1 VRWLLLI
8 LSVSGFAQLRE
19 AASTMN
25 REAAAP
31 GFAIVLVH
39 NGKTQI
45 ETFGSAK
52 PDSLVRIG
60 SISKVLATTLLSKLV
75 NEGKLRLTDQLQ
87 TFAPAGIKVPQPMTL
102 LQLATHTSGIPRSL
116 DQGEPW
122 QTLSKTPMLWPAGE
136 SAQYS
141 SAAYIFLGQAIA
153 KAAGHSYSDL
163 LRDKVTR
170 PLVLVDTLATPNAQQ
185 CARLMTGPQAC
196 HTEPDLAS
204 TASMYSTPVDMA
216 RWLQHLLKDHT
227 TEARMYMDR
236 KTLKKAEGL
245 DNGGHADAIGLGWLL
260 VNSPTPI
267 LQKTG
272 GWDNFMS
279 YIAFTPNGR
288 TGVFAVFAKEDV
300 DALRR
305 LASQVRALI
314 AELNSKP
321 L

>member
-1 VRWLLLI
+1 VRWLLI
-8 LSVSGFAQLRE
+8 LLSLSSFAQLRE
-19 AASTMN
+19 AALTMN

-39 NGKTQI
+39 NGKVQV

-52 PDSLVRIG
+52 PDSLIRIG
-60 SISKVLATTLLSKLV
+60 SLSKVLATTLLSKLV
-75 NEGKLRLTDQLQ
+75 AEGKLRLTDQLQ

-116 DQGEPW
+116 DSGEPW
-122 QTLSKTPMLWPAGE
+122 QTLAKTPMLWPAGE

-141 SAAYIFLGQAIA
+141 SAAYIFLGQAIS
-153 KAAGHSYSDL
+153 KAAVQPYSDL

-170 PLVLVDTLATPNAQQ
+170 PLGLIDTTATPNPQQ
-185 CARLMTGPQAC
+185 CARLMTGSQAC
-196 HTEPDLAS
+196 HTEPALAS
-204 TASMYSTPVDMA
+204 TASMYSTPADIA

-227 TEARMYMDR
+227 TEGHMYVQR
-236 KTLKKAEGL
+236 STLKKAEGL
-245 DNGGHADAIGLGWLL
+245 DNGGHADAVGLGWLL

-300 DALRR
+300 DGLRR
-305 LASQVRALI
+305 LATQVRALI
-314 AELNSKP
+314 ADLNTKP